1 MYSLI
6 QTNTQHDIVVLVLD
20 DVTQIVRSRLEYL
33 GAKIINVDQ
42 VIQDLSFISSSS
54 FFLTYKNR
62 SNIHGILVPQEEKGL
77 TKLADIQN

>member
-1 MYSLI
+1 
-6 QTNTQHDIVVLVLD
+6 VLVLD
-20 DVTQIVRSRLEYL
+20 DVTQIVRRRLEYL

-42 VIQDLSFISSSS
+42 VIQDLSFISISSF